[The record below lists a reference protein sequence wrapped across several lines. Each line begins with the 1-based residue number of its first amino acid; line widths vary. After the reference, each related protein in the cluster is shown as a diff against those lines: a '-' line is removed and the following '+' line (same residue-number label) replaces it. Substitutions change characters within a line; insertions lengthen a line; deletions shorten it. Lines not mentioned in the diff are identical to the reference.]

1 MKITGKTLMIGF
13 EHELKIG
20 PNDSIEL
27 TLLSNAYISEG
38 KNSNVEVDL
47 DLGIDYINVKFLG
60 NDVDNSFS
68 EFQKWKESLKN
79 LGIDFSKLIDEKEKE
94 LIDSGIEDKLKLMFR
109 DKI

>member
-1 MKITGKTLMIGF
+1 MKITGKTLMVAF

-38 KNSNVEVDL
+38 KNGNVEVDL
-47 DLGIDYINVKFLG
+47 DLGIDYVNVKFLG
-60 NDVDNSFS
+60 HDVDNSFI
-68 EFQKWKESLKN
+68 EFQKWRESLKN
-79 LGIDFSKLIDEKEKE
+79 LGINFNELVEEQEQK
-94 LIDSGIEDKLKLMFR
+94 LIDSGIENKLKLMFR

>member
-1 MKITGKTLMIGF
+1 MKITGKTLMVAF
-13 EHELKIG
+13 EHELKFG

-38 KNSNVEVDL
+38 KNGNVEVDL

-60 NDVDNSFS
+60 HDVDSGYLQFN
-68 EFQKWKESLKN
+68 KWKESLKN
-79 LGIDFSKLIDEKEKE
+79 IGIDFSQLIDEKEKE

>member
-1 MKITGKTLMIGF
+1 MKITGKTLMVAF

-38 KNSNVEVDL
+38 KNGNVEVDV
-47 DLGIDYINVKFLG
+47 DLGIDYVNVKFLG
-60 NDVDNSFS
+60 NDVDNSFI
-68 EFQKWKESLKN
+68 EFQKWRKSLKN
-79 LGIDFSKLIDEKEKE
+79 IGIDFSQLIDEKEKE
-94 LIDSGIEDKLKLMFR
+94 LIDSGIENKLKLMFR

>member
-1 MKITGKTLMIGF
+1 MKITGKTLMVAF

-38 KNSNVEVDL
+38 KNGNVEVDV
-47 DLGIDYINVKFLG
+47 DLGIDYVNVKFLG

>member
-1 MKITGKTLMIGF
+1 MKITSKTLMVGF
-13 EHELKIG
+13 DHELKFG

-27 TLLSNAYISEG
+27 TLMSNAYISEG
-38 KNSNVEVDL
+38 KNGGVEVDL
-47 DLGIDYINVKFLG
+47 DLGIDFLNVKFLG
-60 NDVDNSFS
+60 HDVDNSFF

-79 LGIDFSKLIDEKEKE
+79 IGIDFDKLINEKEKE

>member
-1 MKITGKTLMIGF
+1 MKITSKTLMVGF
-13 EHELKIG
+13 DHELKFG

-27 TLLSNAYISEG
+27 TLMSNAYISEG
-38 KNSNVEVDL
+38 KNGGVEVDL

-60 NDVDNSFS
+60 HDVDNSFF

-79 LGIDFSKLIDEKEKE
+79 IGIDFDKLINEKEKE